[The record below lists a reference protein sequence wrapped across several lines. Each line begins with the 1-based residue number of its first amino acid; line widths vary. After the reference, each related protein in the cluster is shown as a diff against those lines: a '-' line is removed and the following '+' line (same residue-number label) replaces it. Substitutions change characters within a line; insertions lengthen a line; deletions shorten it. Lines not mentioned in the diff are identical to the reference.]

1 MNCQAIQKSRAG
13 ASVHSTLRSAR
24 IITGNPKSEIGNYLM
39 PQTQIACPRC
49 RQMITANVE
58 QLFDV
63 TQDPQAKQRLL
74 GGISNMA
81 RCPHCGYQG
90 RLATPIVYHDND
102 KELLLTFFPPE
113 LNVPLNE
120 QERIMGPLIKQV
132 MDRLPPEKRKAYLL
146 KPVPNLTYE
155 SMIQTILGKDGITPE
170 MLKEQQ
176 DRVALIERLLQASSA
191 DVRGEIIKQN
201 ATLFDEQFF
210 GLFSRLA
217 QSAAASGQ
225 EPVAQAMMDVQK
237 QLLEETEFGR
247 SLKESVGELEA
258 ATKAL
263 QEVGQGLTREKL
275 LDIVLESPND
285 ARLRAYATIARG
297 GMDYQFFQ
305 LFSEKIDKASGDE
318 KARLE
323 SIREKLLDFTN
334 EMDKQMEARYKQ
346 AQEFVESL
354 LAKEDI
360 VKAVRENLDGFT
372 QDAVDIVNQML
383 RQASEKSDYTRMG
396 KLQKMVEILRE
407 VSTPPE
413 VSFIEQ
419 LLDAPDDMALDKM
432 LEENRDLINDQ
443 FMEALIGLVAQVDQA
458 TEQGNPEAKALGE
471 KLSKVYK
478 SALRF
483 SMQRN
488 IGEQKIQ

>member
-1 MNCQAIQKSRAG
+1 
-13 ASVHSTLRSAR
+13 
-24 IITGNPKSEIGNYLM
+24 M

-49 RQMITANVE
+49 HQMIAANVE

-90 RLATPIVYHDND
+90 RLATPIVYHDNE

-120 QERIMGPLIKQV
+120 QERIVGPLIKQV

-191 DVRGEIIKQN
+191 DVRTEIIKQN
-201 ATLFDEQFF
+201 LNLFDEQFF

-217 QSAAASGQ
+217 QSAAAGGQ
-225 EPVAQAMMDVQK
+225 EPVARAMVELQK
-237 QLLEETEFGR
+237 QLLDETEFGR

-258 ATKAL
+258 ATKTL
-263 QEVGQGLTREKL
+263 QEVGQALTREKL
-275 LDIVLESPND
+275 LEIVLESQND
-285 ARLRAYATIARG
+285 ARLRAYTTIARG

-305 LFSEKIDKASGDE
+305 LLSEKIDKASGDE
-318 KARLE
+318 KTRLE

-354 LAKEDI
+354 LAKDDI
-360 VKAVRENLDGFT
+360 VKAVRDNLDGFT

-413 VSFIEQ
+413 VAFIEQ

-458 TEQGNPEAKALGE
+458 TEQGNPEAKALRE

-483 SMQRN
+483 SMQKN
-488 IGEQKIQ
+488 MGEQKIQ